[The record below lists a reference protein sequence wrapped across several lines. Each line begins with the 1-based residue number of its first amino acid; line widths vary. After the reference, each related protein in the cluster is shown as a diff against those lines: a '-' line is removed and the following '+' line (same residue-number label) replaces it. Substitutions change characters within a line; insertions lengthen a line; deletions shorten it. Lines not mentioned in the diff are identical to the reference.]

1 VLTTLTAWR
10 CGMQNGAVLTGI
22 QMPPLPLGLMIVEGT
37 TGSALGTRPL
47 QLVFMG
53 QIDVH
58 LALLELQFHTL
69 DSPRS
74 RDA

>member
-1 VLTTLTAWR
+1 
-10 CGMQNGAVLTGI
+10 MQNGAVLTSI

-37 TGSALGTRPL
+37 TGSALGTGPL
-47 QLVFMG
+47 QFVFMG
-53 QIDVH
+53 QMDVH
-58 LALLELQFHTL
+58 LALLELQFHAL

>member
-1 VLTTLTAWR
+1 
-10 CGMQNGAVLTGI
+10 MQNGAVLTSI
-22 QMPPLPLGLMIVEGT
+22 QMPPSPLGLMIVEGT
-37 TGSALGTRPL
+37 TGPALGTGPL
-47 QLVFMG
+47 QFVFMG

-58 LALLELQFHTL
+58 LALLQLQFHTP

>member
-1 VLTTLTAWR
+1 
-10 CGMQNGAVLTGI
+10 
-22 QMPPLPLGLMIVEGT
+22 MIVEGT
-37 TGSALGTRPL
+37 TGSAFGTGPL

-58 LALLELQFHTL
+58 LALLEFEFHTL
-69 DSPRS
+69 DSPRC